1 MKKSF
6 AGKWVVGALTASL
19 AAAPV
24 FANQPDF
31 AHISTTGYGEIQA
44 KPDMAEF
51 SVRVVQSQ
59 MDADQAKQGV
69 DSVVDKFLDGLTK
82 NGIDKADI
90 QSSNLYL
97 SPQYHYPEK
106 GKPELIGYR
115 ASRTVTVQVMDLD
128 KLNNYLDLALESGIN
143 QVDNIQLKVKDE
155 GQYQEAARMAAIKD
169 AQSKASS
176 LAKGFEQQLGN
187 VWRIEYRQQMNQP
200 VVMRAMAMDSKAE
213 SNSYQD
219 SVITI
224 RDRVDVTYRIGN

>member
-1 MKKSF
+1 MKQSL
-6 AGKWVVGALTASL
+6 VVGSL
-19 AAAPV
+19 VVSLFAAPV
-24 FANQPDF
+24 FASQPEF

-69 DSVVDKFLDGLTK
+69 DTVVDKFLDGLTK

-143 QVDNIQLKVKDE
+143 QVDNIQLKVKDQ

-176 LAKGFEQQLGN
+176 LAKGFDQQLGK
-187 VWRIEYRQQMNQP
+187 VWRIEYLQQRNQP
-200 VVMRAMAMDSKAE
+200 VVMRAMAMDNQAE

-224 RDRVDVTYRIGN
+224 RDRVDVTYRIDD

>member
-1 MKKSF
+1 
-6 AGKWVVGALTASL
+6 
-19 AAAPV
+19 
-24 FANQPDF
+24 
-31 AHISTTGYGEIQA
+31 
-44 KPDMAEF
+44 
-51 SVRVVQSQ
+51 
-59 MDADQAKQGV
+59 
-69 DSVVDKFLDGLTK
+69 
-82 NGIDKADI
+82 
-90 QSSNLYL
+90 
-97 SPQYHYPEK
+97 
-106 GKPELIGYR
+106 
-115 ASRTVTVQVMDLD
+115 MDLD

-143 QVDNIQLKVKDE
+143 QVDNIQLKVKDQ

-224 RDRVDVTYRIGN
+224 RDRVDVTYRIGE

>member
-200 VVMRAMAMDSKAE
+200 VVMRAMAMDSKTE